1 VFAVIAFD
9 KLKLDDPVGALAVH
23 LANGIFGTICVGLFA
38 QDKFIP
44 NTTGNGLFF
53 GGGTNLLVAQL
64 TGIAAVGA
72 FTFILSYISWYL
84 IKITLGVRVSEKE
97 EYEGLD
103 IGEHGMEAY
112 PDFKK

>member
-1 VFAVIAFD
+1 M
-9 KLKLDDPVGALAVH
+9 
-23 LANGIFGTICVGLFA
+23 
-38 QDKFIP
+38 P

-53 GGGTNLLVAQL
+53 GGGASLLISQL
-64 TGIAAVGA
+64 TGIVAVGA
-72 FTFILSYISWYL
+72 FTFIVSYAVWYV
-84 IKITLGVRVSEKE
+84 IKLTLGVRVSEKE